1 MSIAAADS
9 VGYNIKD
16 TGFWQRA
23 ETLNVETNI

>member
-9 VGYNIKD
+9 VGTSKVD

-23 ETLNVETNI
+23 ENLNVETNI

>member
-9 VGYNIKD
+9 AGYNIKD

-23 ETLNVETNI
+23 ESLSVETNI

>member
-16 TGFWQRA
+16 TGCWQRA
-23 ETLNVETNI
+23 EDLHVETKI